1 VDVIGHQAI
10 GPGGCAGA
18 PRRRGDQPPIEAIVV
33 GLEKHGLAPI
43 AALGDVVG
51 QVRHNNA
58 RDPGHA
64 GASFSRSARWHAEKV
79 VVAQRIDVA
88 GDFKM

>member
-1 VDVIGHQAI
+1 MMIRSAPRPVSTPPAEVAKRR
-10 GPGGCAGA
+10 AA
-18 PRRRGDQPPIEAIVV
+18 PRRRGDQPAIAATVV

-43 AALGDVVG
+43 AALGDMVR

-64 GASFSRSARWHAEKV
+64 CVSFSRFTRCPYRHGAIS
-79 VVAQRIDVA
+79 
-88 GDFKM
+88 